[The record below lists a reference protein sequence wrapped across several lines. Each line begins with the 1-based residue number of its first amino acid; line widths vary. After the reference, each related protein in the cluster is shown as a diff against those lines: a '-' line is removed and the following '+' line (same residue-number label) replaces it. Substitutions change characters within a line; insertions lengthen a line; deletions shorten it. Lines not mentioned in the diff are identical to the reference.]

1 MSTSLMNRDER
12 LAYFR
17 RALAEMAPVEDGFV
31 VFEDAAVPD
40 RVVQVAKAIPGEPPV
55 IEATNVYDADGGPL
69 TTDQAAALA
78 ALGFDITVQ
87 PFPQR
92 AIDPTVPPVVAD
104 LVDAAF
110 LALGAAADFTPN
122 LIASEPDFP
131 AAVN

>member
-1 MSTSLMNRDER
+1 MNRDER

-31 VFEDAAVPD
+31 VFEDTAVPD
-40 RVVQVAKAIPGEPPV
+40 RVVQVAKASPGEAPV

-69 TTDQAAALA
+69 TADESAALT
-78 ALGFDITVQ
+78 ALGFDIAVE

-92 AIDPTVPPVVAD
+92 AIDPTVPPAVAD

-110 LALGAAADFTPN
+110 LALGAATDFTPK
-122 LIASEPDFP
+122 LVASEPDLS
-131 AAVN
+131 